1 MWRCLVG
8 CWGHV
13 GNGWTGLRVVNVP
26 GWGRADVCINM
37 GLCTDGVD
45 EMLKSVFITIG
56 MRWKFN
62 NQQVPQGRHSIA

>member
-8 CWGHV
+8 CWGYV

-45 EMLKSVFITIG
+45 EMLKSVFITLVCGGNLITG
-56 MRWKFN
+56 KFRRDDI
-62 NQQVPQGRHSIA
+62 V

>member
-1 MWRCLVG
+1 M
-8 CWGHV
+8 
-13 GNGWTGLRVVNVP
+13 P